1 MDLSEYF
8 RFALALVFVLA
19 LIGLL
24 AAVAR
29 RAGFG
34 FPASS
39 IKPSGARRLSIVEV
53 TPLDGRRRLV
63 LIRRDNVEH
72 LLMLSPNS
80 EHVIETGITATT
92 DFAGHLERAASKE
105 SMPVPGGGRS

>member
-1 MDLSEYF
+1 MDISEYF
-8 RFALALVFVLA
+8 RFALALIFVLA
-19 LIGLL
+19 LIGVL

-80 EHVIETGITATT
+80 EHVIERGIAATP
-92 DFAGHLERAASKE
+92 DFAVQLERAATRE
-105 SMPVPGGGRS
+105 SMPAPEDGRS